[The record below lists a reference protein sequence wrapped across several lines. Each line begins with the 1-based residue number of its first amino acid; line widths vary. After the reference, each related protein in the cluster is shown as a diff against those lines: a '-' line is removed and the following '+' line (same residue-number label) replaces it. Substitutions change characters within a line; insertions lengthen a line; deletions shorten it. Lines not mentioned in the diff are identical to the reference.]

1 MSAALHT
8 PARQCDVCEGF
19 CLRQATI
26 DEANTALAV
35 AYTHQG
41 RLQACE
47 ALIKAGQAEVKRLRA
62 LIAAKKKGAAA

>member
-1 MSAALHT
+1 MSVTNHT
-8 PARQCDVCEGF
+8 PGRQCDECEGF
-19 CLRQATI
+19 CLRLATI

-47 ALIKAGQAEVKRLRA
+47 ALIKAGQAEAKRLRA
-62 LIAAKKKGAAA
+62 LIAAKRNGAAA